1 MLSARFDI
9 SHSLRFVPF
18 RPPICSD
25 FCDPNRIFFPLSSQV
40 EFYFSDSNL
49 PRDGFLRRTVEES
62 EDGCKNPLV
71 FISDDLAGSCR
82 SGANFVLSPFGRGAD
97 WAVVSLALICSFS
110 RMRSHLGLEGDVKPD
125 TMPEETV
132 LAVADVLRRSTAL
145 RVSEDGKLVISPF
158 SSI

>member
-1 MLSARFDI
+1 M
-9 SHSLRFVPF
+9 
-18 RPPICSD
+18 
-25 FCDPNRIFFPLSSQV
+25 

-62 EDGCKNPLV
+62 EDGCKNSLV
-71 FISDDLAGSCR
+71 FISDDLAGSGR
-82 SGANFVLSPFGRGAD
+82 SANFVLSPFGRGAD

-145 RVSEDGKLVISPF
+145 RVSEDGKLVSYPF
-158 SSI
+158 SSVIVLRNCVVFS

>member
-1 MLSARFDI
+1 M
-9 SHSLRFVPF
+9 
-18 RPPICSD
+18 
-25 FCDPNRIFFPLSSQV
+25 

-62 EDGCKNPLV
+62 EDGCKNSLV
-71 FISDDLAGSCR
+71 FISDDLAGSGR
-82 SGANFVLSPFGRGAD
+82 SGANFVLSPFVHGAD
-97 WAVVSLALICSFS
+97 WAVASLALICSFS

-125 TMPEETV
+125 TVPEETV

>member
-1 MLSARFDI
+1 MGVRIL
-9 SHSLRFVPF
+9 L
-18 RPPICSD
+18 CSS
-25 FCDPNRIFFPLSSQV
+25 PMI
-40 EFYFSDSNL
+40 
-49 PRDGFLRRTVEES
+49 
-62 EDGCKNPLV
+62 
-71 FISDDLAGSCR
+71 AGSCR

-145 RVSEDGKLVISPF
+145 RVSEDGKLVSYPF
-158 SSI
+158 SSVIVLRNCVVFS